1 MTESEMN
8 IMSHPRHFMFFG
20 MRMLVFWAKLGRSL
34 NYYCTKRACA
44 ARKAL
49 AVLNTLLYMAEKR
62 VIIRDT
68 RVTPLTF
75 DMLQQS
81 AQHVKIR
88 SAAFAVKV
96 IVVVMIP
103 APMDLVVVP
112 NPPSDGIFVGARLA
126 SVRLK
131 MEHHG
136 RMRDEHP

>member
-1 MTESEMN
+1 
-8 IMSHPRHFMFFG
+8 
-20 MRMLVFWAKLGRSL
+20 
-34 NYYCTKRACA
+34 
-44 ARKAL
+44 
-49 AVLNTLLYMAEKR
+49 
-62 VIIRDT
+62 
-68 RVTPLTF
+68 
-75 DMLQQS
+75 MLQQS

-112 NPPSDGIFVGARLA
+112 NPPSDGISVGARLA

>member
-1 MTESEMN
+1 MKHLDGMGDEYHVTSEAFYTLWYEN
-8 IMSHPRHFMFFG
+8 RP
-20 MRMLVFWAKLGRSL
+20 
-34 NYYCTKRACA
+34 CA
-44 ARKAL
+44 AQKAL
-49 AVLNTLLYMAEKR
+49 AVVNTLLYMAEKR

-68 RVTPLTF
+68 RVTALTF

-88 SAAFAVKV
+88 SATFAVKV
-96 IVVVMIP
+96 TVVVMIP
-103 APMDLVVVP
+103 VPMDLVVVP
-112 NPPSDGIFVGARLA
+112 NPPSDGISVGARLA